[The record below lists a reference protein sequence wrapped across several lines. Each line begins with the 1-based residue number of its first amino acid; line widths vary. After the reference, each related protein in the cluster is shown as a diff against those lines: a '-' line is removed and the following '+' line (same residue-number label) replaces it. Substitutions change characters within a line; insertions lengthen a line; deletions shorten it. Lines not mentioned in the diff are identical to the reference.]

1 MLMEMGLL
9 RVSDESG
16 CKGLLQWRRKCLAV
30 RYRHMSLFVAVTSA
44 YRPQIRYNNRL
55 QSSGGGGVG
64 PGALSLPCTPLLL
77 LILHAI
83 EFCACGLWSYFS
95 FSKAPSGSRRKPD
108 SNGLLKAACKSRRD
122 VQWRERVGTAVCR
135 QEFRCNF
142 QTETVVNSL
151 GGG

>member
-1 MLMEMGLL
+1 MEMGLL

-44 YRPQIRYNNRL
+44 YQPQIRYNNRL
-55 QSSGGGGVG
+55 QSSGGVG

-83 EFCACGLWSYFS
+83 EFCACALWFVEP
-95 FSKAPSGSRRKPD
+95 FFFFKGVFLFAEKAGFQR
-108 SNGLLKAACKSRRD
+108 AAEGRLQRRRD
-122 VQWRERVGTAVCR
+122 VQWCERVGSAVCR
-135 QEFRCNF
+135 QDFRCNF